1 MLRIVLPHH
10 TSVESLMTI
19 MGLADHLDA
28 KDDLGRLPDHYWQ
41 AVLSAPTMHLVEH
54 HLPQGESPLLR
65 AFSCHSGSDVDS
77 VHRTQC
83 IPWGES
89 DEVLFWAQHESWE
102 SPTETLHGLRIEIVP
117 KIAFDR
123 PDLFISKPR
132 CPSLGETLVT
142 EFRTLAADI
151 AVQHPAFGFHPG
163 AAPLSALS
171 LFIGG
176 AGTLDVEKLR
186 SFVHAV
192 FVEKGGA
199 GVLSETIKR
208 TCEARGFALEP
219 TPDPKVGPVAH
230 DGRPALA

>member
-10 TSVESLMTI
+10 TSVESWMTI
-19 MGLADHLDA
+19 LALADHLHA

-65 AFSCHSGSDVDS
+65 ASSCYSGSDVDS

-89 DEVLFWAQHESWE
+89 GEVLFWAQHESWE
-102 SPTETLHGLRIEIVP
+102 FPTETINGLRIDIVA
-117 KIAFDR
+117 KIAFDH
-123 PDLFISKPR
+123 PELSISKPR
-132 CPSLGETLVT
+132 CPSLGESLVT

-151 AVQHPAFGFHPG
+151 AVEHPAFGFYPG
-163 AAPLSALS
+163 VAPLSALS

-176 AGTLDVEKLR
+176 AGALDVEKLC

-208 TCEARGFALEP
+208 TCEARGFALAS
-219 TPDPKVGPVAH
+219 TTDLAIGPA
-230 DGRPALA
+230 AI

>member
-19 MGLADHLDA
+19 MALADHLDA
-28 KDDLGRLPDHYWQ
+28 KDHLGRLPDYYWQ

-54 HLPQGESPLLR
+54 HLPQGESPHLR

-117 KIAFDR
+117 KIAFDH
-123 PDLFISKPR
+123 PELFISKPR
-132 CPSLGETLVT
+132 CPSLGESLIAR
-142 EFRTLAADI
+142 FRTLAAGV
-151 AVQHPAFGFHPG
+151 AVEHPAFGFYAG
-163 AAPLSALS
+163 VAPLSALS

-176 AGTLDVEKLR
+176 AGTLAVEKLR

-208 TCEARGFALEP
+208 TCEARGFALASTTDLEI
-219 TPDPKVGPVAH
+219 GPA
-230 DGRPALA
+230 AI